1 MVPGLMLFFGI
12 TPIQA
17 VGTSL
22 LAMIAISGVGGLLK
36 LTQGFVVLPVGI
48 LLGMGTIIGAQLGVR
63 IASRINPLFFK
74 GLFVL
79 LFLYLAVIHLI

>member
-22 LAMIAISGVGGLLK
+22 FAMIAISGVGGLIK
-36 LTQGFVVLPVGI
+36 LSQGFVVLRAGI
-48 LLGMGTIIGAQLGVR
+48 LLGVGTIMGAQLGVMISNR
-63 IASRINPLFFK
+63 IKPLVFKALFTLLFF
-74 GLFVL
+74 
-79 LFLYLAVIHLI
+79 YLAVTYLV